1 MTILFSM
8 LTLQNHYIQAPIRL
22 QVRCTYFPSQKRFP
36 RETSSAHFIV
46 SSLHISLY
54 KIKYK
59 IITLRKDG
67 LVKRILFLV
76 PRMNIGGAETY
87 VYTAAKELRTRG
99 YEVFLASGGG
109 RLADELK
116 TAGIRTFFVPI
127 RQSRFLSVWRVSS
140 IVKKYHIDIIHA
152 NSGAAGIIAARVKRN
167 TSVPVVYTAHG
178 ILGNMEKNMSLTN
191 WIKSSASVNTS
202 GRIP

>member
-1 MTILFSM
+1 MTILFICLLFKVIISKRQ
-8 LTLQNHYIQAPIRL
+8 LGYKYVAHI
-22 QVRCTYFPSQKRFP
+22 FPPKSGFQGKLHRH
-36 RETSSAHFIV
+36 TSSSPLCIFSYI
-46 SSLHISLY
+46 

-109 RLADELK
+109 GLADELK
-116 TAGIRTFFVPI
+116 AAGIRTFFVPV
-127 RQSRFLSVWRVSS
+127 RQSRVLSVWRVSS

-167 TSVPVVYTAHG
+167 TSVPVGIHG
-178 ILGNMEKNMSLTN
+178 TRHFGKHG
-191 WIKSSASVNTS
+191 K
-202 GRIP
+202 RICH